1 MDAEFDD
8 PRPAIVYSDNQVRVC
23 EDRCTTCIFRPGN
36 LMMLQPGR
44 RSQMVRDALRNEGHI
59 PCHST
64 LDQKRSAICRGFA
77 DLPAAQQRSLALRVG
92 AALGILTYVSI
103 ETSHLHPPR

>member
-8 PRPAIVYSDNQVRVC
+8 PRPAIVYSDNQLRVC
-23 EDRCTTCIFRPGN
+23 EDRCTTCILRPGN

-59 PCHST
+59 PCHSIST
-64 LDQKRSAICRGFA
+64 RSDPQSAGVSPTC
-77 DLPAAQQRSLALRVG
+77 LPPISAASPYAWVPRSE
-92 AALGILTYVSI
+92 S
-103 ETSHLHPPR
+103 